1 MSRVAYAL
9 RVSHTER
16 GQFEQQH
23 AWKIK
28 KMETEFQSLVK
39 DDYNP
44 EKLDPSPVQDEYA
57 PVSHIVST
65 DMMSGKEDRDNI
77 LRARAAGKG
86 VLTSCNLL
94 KSNHL
99 GVVLTFSVY
108 KTNLPLNATP
118 QERIETT
125 VGYLGASFDVPSLVE
140 KLLQQLASKQTIIVN
155 LYDTTKVSAPIRM
168 YGPDTAASG

>member
-9 RVSHTER
+9 RVLHTER
-16 GQFEQQH
+16 GRFEQQH

-65 DMMSGKEDRDNI
+65 DMMSGKVTTYAYCLSI
-77 LRARAAGKG
+77 I
-86 VLTSCNLL
+86 TS
-94 KSNHL
+94 
-99 GVVLTFSVY
+99 
-108 KTNLPLNATP
+108 
-118 QERIETT
+118 I
-125 VGYLGASFDVPSLVE
+125 
-140 KLLQQLASKQTIIVN
+140 
-155 LYDTTKVSAPIRM
+155 
-168 YGPDTAASG
+168 